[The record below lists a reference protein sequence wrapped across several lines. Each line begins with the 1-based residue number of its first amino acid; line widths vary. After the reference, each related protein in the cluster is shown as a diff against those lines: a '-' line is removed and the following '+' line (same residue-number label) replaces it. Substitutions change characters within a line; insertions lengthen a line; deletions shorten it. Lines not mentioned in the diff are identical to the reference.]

1 LARNTMRLGKL
12 MFVIDKRH
20 GERPICSE
28 CHKPFPATP
37 RQISAFR
44 RAHPRIAMVC
54 PDCIVRECGKPETL
68 HRRAA
73 IAL

>member
-1 LARNTMRLGKL
+1 
-12 MFVIDKRH
+12 MFVIDKEH
-20 GERPICSE
+20 GERPLCGD

-37 RQISAFR
+37 HQISAFR

-54 PDCIVRECGKPETL
+54 RIASSGNVAKPETL
-68 HRRAA
+68 HGEAA